1 MNLGVAGRR
10 RTRLS
15 PDCSSAWKSSRFN
28 FTVYNIIMY
37 IMKQSR
43 VNYTTIYI
51 THKIV
56 ARLLQRL
63 EEQPLQFHR
72 LLMAERRI

>member
-1 MNLGVAGRR
+1 
-10 RTRLS
+10 
-15 PDCSSAWKSSRFN
+15 
-28 FTVYNIIMY
+28 
-37 IMKQSR
+37 MKQSR

-56 ARLLQRL
+56 SRLLQRL

-72 LLMAERRI
+72 LLMAERTAPRLFTEHQPKNEKENENTTCVS